1 MSDVIGPARRM
12 NGARPA
18 SHILLRYGPTAR
30 SSAATVIGLLYTFGA
45 IACLLGAWFPMSPQ
59 LAIGWSQL
67 FGVIGLLVAPALLVL
82 RRRLGAVAL
91 NVALAATTAM
101 ASILVSHTGAAVGV
115 VLPGVFYLCIALIA
129 AYFFSTSQ
137 ARAQACLAAGGYT
150 AALVVSGV
158 PGLVVPWLV
167 ITAAVLGGA
176 ELLGHLV
183 AQLHRQAALDPLTG
197 LANRSY
203 FQLAAERELAMA
215 GRGQALFSVALLDLD
230 HFKSVNDTRGHAAGD
245 ALLTELAGAW
255 QAQIRRADLLAR
267 YGGDEFALIMPDT
280 GYDEAVQVIQRLR
293 AAHHAPWSAGLAT
306 WAGESELR
314 QLLVRAD
321 HDLYRAKSLRPR

>member
-1 MSDVIGPARRM
+1 M
-12 NGARPA
+12 
-18 SHILLRYGPTAR
+18 
-30 SSAATVIGLLYTFGA
+30 
-45 IACLLGAWFPMSPQ
+45 
-59 LAIGWSQL
+59 
-67 FGVIGLLVAPALLVL
+67 
-82 RRRLGAVAL
+82 AVAG
-91 NVALAATTAM
+91 TTAM

-115 VLPGVFYLCIALIA
+115 VLPGVFYLCIALTA

-150 AALVVSGV
+150 AALVASGV
-158 PGLVVPWLV
+158 PGLVVPWFV

-176 ELLGHLV
+176 GLLGHLV

-245 ALLTELAGAW
+245 ALLIELAGAW

-306 WAGESELR
+306 WAGESELQ

-321 HDLYRAKSLRPR
+321 HDLYRAKSRRPR